1 MRDATADQCRSR
13 TSHRGS
19 NVLLRAAL
27 ARVALGTHGLGVG
40 LGHVFSLFGL
50 AIVAVA
56 IAVVDL
62 GGGVDPDEARAATRY
77 CCGGG
82 LRRRGRG
89 GLCRRGWC
97 SGWSGGRCWGGLG
110 CWGRG

>member
-13 TSHRGS
+13 TSHRRS

-27 ARVALGTHGLGVG
+27 ARVALGTHGLRVR

-62 GGGVDPDEARAATRY
+62 RGGVDPDEARAATGY

-82 LRRRGRG
+82 LRRRGRA
-89 GLCRRGWC
+89 GLCRRGWRR
-97 SGWSGGRCWGGLG
+97 GWGGWPRWGGLG
-110 CWGRG
+110 GSR